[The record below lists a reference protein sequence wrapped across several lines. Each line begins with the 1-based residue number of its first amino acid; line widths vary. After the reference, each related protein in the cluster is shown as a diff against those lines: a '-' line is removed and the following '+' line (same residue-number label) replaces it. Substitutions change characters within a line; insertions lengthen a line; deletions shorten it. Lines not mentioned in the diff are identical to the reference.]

1 MLARKIS
8 TVDKNFPIFSIVSS
22 CACLKNKLLE
32 WTSFLEDQQLL
43 ERVSAGKISQS
54 LFLQI
59 RNVESSFCKH
69 LFLKAFNHPL
79 FGVISVQ
86 KSFILERLK

>member
-43 ERVSAGKISQS
+43 ERVSAENISQS
-54 LFLQI
+54 LLLQI
-59 RNVESSFCKH
+59 RNVERPIYMHSF
-69 LFLKAFNHPL
+69 
-79 FGVISVQ
+79 
-86 KSFILERLK
+86 